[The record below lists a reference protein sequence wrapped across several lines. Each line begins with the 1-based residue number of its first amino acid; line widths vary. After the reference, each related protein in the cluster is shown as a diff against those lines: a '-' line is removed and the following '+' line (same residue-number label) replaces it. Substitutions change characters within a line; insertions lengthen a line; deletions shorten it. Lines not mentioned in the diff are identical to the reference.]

1 MSKGN
6 IVLGWGKFSKNLGL
20 AMLALSLVTYF
31 DIWSKLN
38 WYGSFIMIAAITL
51 LVFQPKV
58 TVKSDKVKVVKE
70 NED

>member
-6 IVLGWGKFSKNLGL
+6 IILGWGKFSKNLGL

-38 WYGSFIMIAAITL
+38 WYGQFIMIAAITL
-51 LVFQPKV
+51 LVFQPKISLK
-58 TVKSDKVKVVKE
+58 TDKIKVEKE
-70 NED
+70 DED